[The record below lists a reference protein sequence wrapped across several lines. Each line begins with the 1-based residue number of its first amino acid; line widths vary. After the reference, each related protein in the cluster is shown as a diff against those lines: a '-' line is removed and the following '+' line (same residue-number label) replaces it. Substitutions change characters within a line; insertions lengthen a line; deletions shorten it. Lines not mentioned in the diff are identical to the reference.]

1 MSIVEG
7 SFNKTKNKEE
17 INMKTKHRI
26 IAVLTLA
33 CVLATSAFAGSALAA
48 SKKKTGAQKSVPAK
62 AATAAKQDTAASEQQ
77 KDLLSRLLESKGLTQ
92 KNVDDI
98 KAYLQ
103 ANPAAPAEGKAA
115 DNDSAVLNKLGA
127 LVKDGKMKQ
136 KALDALTGLVNSMKE
151 KAGKDSDDIA
161 SKLTQTALDAMVK
174 ASVITEKE
182 ADAIVAQLTRD
193 LLDSALKGKSLS
205 QKDFDTIQA
214 ALKDAPAIKK

>member
-1 MSIVEG
+1 M
-7 SFNKTKNKEE
+7 N
-17 INMKTKHRI
+17 TKHRI

-48 SKKKTGAQKSVPAK
+48 SKNKVEAKKPAPAK
-62 AATAAKQDTAASEQQ
+62 AAVASKQAVAASEQQ

-103 ANPAAPAEGKAA
+103 ANPAAPAKGKGT
-115 DNDSAVLNKLGA
+115 DNDSVVLNKLSA
-127 LVKDGKMKQ
+127 LVKDGKVKQKVLDSLTDLANRMKQ
-136 KALDALTGLVNSMKE
+136 E
-151 KAGKDSDDIA
+151 AGKGGDDLI

-182 ADAIVAQLTRD
+182 SGAIVAQMTQD
-193 LLDSALKGKSLS
+193 LLDAALKGKNLS
-205 QKDFDTIQA
+205 QKDFDAIQA
-214 ALKDAPAIKK
+214 ALKDAPAAKK

>member
-48 SKKKTGAQKSVPAK
+48 SKKTGAQKSVPAK

-103 ANPAAPAEGKAA
+103 SNPAAPAEGKAA

-136 KALDALTGLVNSMKE
+136 KALDALDRK
-151 KAGKDSDDIA
+151 
-161 SKLTQTALDAMVK
+161 
-174 ASVITEKE
+174 SV
-182 ADAIVAQLTRD
+182 V
-193 LLDSALKGKSLS
+193 
-205 QKDFDTIQA
+205 
-214 ALKDAPAIKK
+214 